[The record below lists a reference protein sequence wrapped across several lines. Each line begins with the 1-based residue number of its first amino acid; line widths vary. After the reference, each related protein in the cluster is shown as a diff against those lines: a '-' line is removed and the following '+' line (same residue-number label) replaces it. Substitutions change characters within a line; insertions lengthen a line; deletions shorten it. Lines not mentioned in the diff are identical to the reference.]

1 MHETTRQFV
10 DAAREAYGFDPE
22 TEAFPEG
29 TKTAADAADAI
40 GCDVAQIVKSL
51 VFELSDDDA
60 ERTAQDDA
68 EQPTARSDAAQ
79 TAQDDAEQPTAPAV
93 VVVLTAGHH
102 RVDSEALAEALGVA
116 DASPA
121 DPETVKRATGWSI
134 GGVPPI
140 CHERDL
146 PVYLDESLL
155 DHPQVFAAAG
165 TPEAVFGIEPD
176 ELRALAD
183 PEPIAAF
190 ESSGE

>member
-60 ERTAQDDA
+60 ERTAQDD
-68 EQPTARSDAAQ
+68 T
-79 TAQDDAEQPTAPAV
+79 EQPTAPAV

>member
-60 ERTAQDDA
+60 ERTAQNDA
-68 EQPTARSDAAQ
+68 EQS
-79 TAQDDAEQPTAPAV
+79 TAPAV

-102 RVDSEALAEALGVA
+102 RVD
-116 DASPA
+116 
-121 DPETVKRATGWSI
+121 
-134 GGVPPI
+134 
-140 CHERDL
+140 
-146 PVYLDESLL
+146 
-155 DHPQVFAAAG
+155 
-165 TPEAVFGIEPD
+165 
-176 ELRALAD
+176 
-183 PEPIAAF
+183 
-190 ESSGE
+190 